1 MKPEDRR
8 ELETSIQAAPE
19 APHGDQ
25 RVSTKEPPHK
35 AEPSV
40 IAEKISDA
48 LAMIRQRISRNMV
61 IAGSVILFAILLF
74 IVWRY
79 VASLAADRNAGLWFA
94 WERAGDLDAAQLSRF
109 AQDEKAGDS
118 AQKDIELALDRK
130 ARAELLELEKF
141 ANEHKN
147 TMQGR
152 LARFQVARALLFQG
166 LRDIGSVKILAVEP
180 IPQHEQA
187 VKKLQKAAE
196 LYKGLADESI
206 DVPLLAQESLL
217 NSGKAYEAVG
227 DLEKAK
233 SSYQQ
238 LIKNWPKSVL
248 KRDAETGVKRLENAA
263 TVKDIKTL
271 DELLKP
277 SK

>member
-79 VASLAADRNAGLWFA
+79 VASLAADRNAALWFA
-94 WERAGDLDAAQLSRF
+94 WERASDLDPGQLTRF
-109 AQDEKAGDS
+109 EDKSQTGTEE
-118 AQKDIELALDRK
+118 IELARDRL
-130 ARAELLELEKF
+130 ARAELAELQKF
-141 ANEHKN
+141 ADEHKN

-152 LARFQVARALLFQG
+152 LARFQIARALLFQG
-166 LRDIGSVKILAVEP
+166 LRDLGSTRPLVASNET
-180 IPQHEQA
+180 QHEQA
-187 VKKLQKAAE
+187 VKKLRKAAD
-196 LYKGLADESI
+196 LYKTLADEST
-206 DVPLLAQESLL
+206 DVPLLAQEALL
-217 NSGKAYEAVG
+217 NGGKALEALNDLDKARTNYELLG
-227 DLEKAK
+227 
-233 SSYQQ
+233 
-238 LIKNWPKSVL
+238 KNWPKSVF
-248 KRDAETGVKRLENAA
+248 KRDADAALKRLGDKANVNDITTMEKELNAG
-263 TVKDIKTL
+263 K
-271 DELLKP
+271 
-277 SK
+277 